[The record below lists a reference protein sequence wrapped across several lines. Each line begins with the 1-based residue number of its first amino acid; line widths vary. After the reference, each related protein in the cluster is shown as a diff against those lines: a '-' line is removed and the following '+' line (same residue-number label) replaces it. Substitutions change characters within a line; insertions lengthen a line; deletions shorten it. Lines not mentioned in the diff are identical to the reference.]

1 MIPSRISLSLFS
13 LLLSSSLT
21 LFPHRLSSFS
31 LPSLLMVYLLLL
43 FSHVLSSSIS
53 PSFVTLFSL
62 YPFFPFSFKL
72 PSFATRFPHSK
83 HWVSYS
89 CTFSPPSSIS
99 LSFPSLSLYVSS
111 PLSAFFSLLSRFP

>member
-1 MIPSRISLSLFS
+1 MIPSPYLSFIIF
-13 LLLSSSLT
+13 SSSLIFSHLISSPA
-21 LFPHRLSSFS
+21 LFFFPPFPSNG
-31 LPSLLMVYLLLL
+31 LPSPTLLSCAILFYFPLICYSLL
-43 FSHVLSSSIS
+43 SLS
-53 PSFVTLFSL
+53 
-62 YPFFPFSFKL
+62 FFPFSFKL